1 MMLTYE
7 FPLNEK
13 SRTYL
18 RFDALFQQLKTNRIF
33 EQPAHAFGFFRA
45 LFDFMELSERCDIRT
60 DLMKDLEKQRQKL
73 ESWSQLPEVDLQ
85 KLSHLQTELATLI
98 YELPRSV
105 RAGSRFK
112 EDKFLCAIRQRF
124 TIPGGLCPFDVPIL
138 HHWLGLPLETRLDD
152 VQGWLSELDLLI
164 RATERLLQLW
174 RDSGSFGE
182 QIAKY
187 GFYQANAENAELI
200 RLTVDPAQGHYPTMS
215 GHKSRFALRFL
226 PLGELETGDIPFQLA
241 CC

>member
-1 MMLTYE
+1 MLTYE

-18 RFDALFQQLKTNRIF
+18 RFDALFQQLKANRIF

-182 QIAKY
+182 QIAKN

-200 RLTVDPAQGHYPTMS
+200 RLKVDPAQGHYPTMS